1 MPQPLLVVGSNYKS
15 STSAT
20 TTNLAKIL
28 VHYLVVV
35 ASLFHASDVIALIT
49 DHGEA
54 GCQKRYACCRG
65 RMEDP
70 GCTEV
75 CKKCDKLWG
84 TPTENCFI
92 KMHNL
97 LECDVD
103 NEDIFNNTNSGDDL
117 DANNIDEKNVE
128 DDEDNA
134 IIQRDNKIPGVILIH
149 VF

>member
-20 TTNLAKIL
+20 TTILAKIL

-35 ASLFHASDVIALIT
+35 ASLFHANDVALIT

-97 LECDVD
+97 LECDAD

-117 DANNIDEKNVE
+117 DANNIDDKNVE
-128 DDEDNA
+128 DEDNA